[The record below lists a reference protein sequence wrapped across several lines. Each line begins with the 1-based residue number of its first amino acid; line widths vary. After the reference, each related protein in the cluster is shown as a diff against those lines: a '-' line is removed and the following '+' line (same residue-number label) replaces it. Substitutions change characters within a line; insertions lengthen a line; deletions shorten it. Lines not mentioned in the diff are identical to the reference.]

1 MDYEETM
8 KNAYDFNQYN
18 NCIFFKEKSPQ
29 YFSY

>member
-8 KNAYDFNQYN
+8 KNMPMTLINTTTV
-18 NCIFFKEKSPQ
+18 FFKEKSPQ